1 MTLTGKSIIGYA
13 QGEPTENTFQAIN
26 PATGESLETEFS
38 IISTA
43 QVHRA
48 AELAAKAFPS
58 YAARSPQERAAFLR
72 EIADRIENLGETLV
86 DRATAETALPAGRI
100 QAETGRTTNQ
110 LRAFAHLVE
119 EGSWVQARIDKA
131 QPDRE
136 PQPKPDIRSM
146 LRPRGPVAV
155 FGASNFP
162 LAFSVAGGDTASALA
177 AGCPV
182 IVKAHP
188 SHPGVCELVGSC
200 IRAAAESTG
209 MPDGVFS
216 LLMDNGIESGQEL
229 VRHPA
234 MAAVGFTGSRKGGT
248 ALMKI
253 AAEREVPIPVFAEMS
268 SINPMVLLPKA
279 LEERSQAIADGLA
292 GSCNLGVGQFCTNPG
307 LVFLPEGPAGD
318 AFRDQLL
325 EAMRP
330 TDPATPLN
338 DGILKAYASGVE
350 KRKQQ
355 TGVETLYAGD
365 VDEATHTLQ
374 PALFETHVEVF
385 QENPSLQDEIFGP
398 STTLV
403 RYSGT
408 SSLLQALLALEGQL
422 TATFHHSEN
431 EMEGYSELQGALEQ
445 KVGRLIFNGFPTGV
459 EVCPSMVHGGPY
471 PATSDG
477 GSTSVGT
484 HAIERFCRLLAWQDA
499 PESSIPAELHD
510 ANPRGISRLVD
521 GRLVKA

>member
-1 MTLTGKSIIGYA
+1 
-13 QGEPTENTFQAIN
+13 
-26 PATGESLETEFS
+26 
-38 IISTA
+38 
-43 QVHRA
+43 
-48 AELAAKAFPS
+48 
-58 YAARSPQERAAFLR
+58 
-72 EIADRIENLGETLV
+72 
-86 DRATAETALPAGRI
+86 
-100 QAETGRTTNQ
+100 
-110 LRAFAHLVE
+110 
-119 EGSWVQARIDKA
+119 
-131 QPDRE
+131 
-136 PQPKPDIRSM
+136 
-146 LRPRGPVAV
+146 
-155 FGASNFP
+155 
-162 LAFSVAGGDTASALA
+162 
-177 AGCPV
+177 
-182 IVKAHP
+182 
-188 SHPGVCELVGSC
+188 
-200 IRAAAESTG
+200 
-209 MPDGVFS
+209 
-216 LLMDNGIESGQEL
+216 
-229 VRHPA
+229 
-234 MAAVGFTGSRKGGT
+234 
-248 ALMKI
+248 MKI

-307 LVFLPEGPAGD
+307 LVFLPEGSAGD